1 MLLQRNRLVHPE
13 YPDYYVYR
21 DGRVWSKLTHK
32 FLKPTKKD
40 GNYDY
45 GYYIFHL
52 KNYKG
57 EFVNVYHHRLVAEV
71 FIPNPLNLPEVNHKD
86 EDKSNCSASN
96 LEWCT
101 MQYNACYGSRLNKFR
116 KPILQYSLEGDF
128 IKEWDSQSTASRI
141 LGISQPNLS
150 QCLNPNSY
158 RKSCGGYKWKYK
170 EVMN

>member
-1 MLLQRNRLVHPE
+1 MVII
-13 YPDYYVYR
+13 
-21 DGRVWSKLTHK
+21 
-32 FLKPTKKD
+32 F
-40 GNYDY
+40 
-45 GYYIFHL
+45 FHL

-101 MQYNACYGSRLNKFR
+101 TQYNACYGSRLNKFR

-141 LGISQPNLS
+141 
-150 QCLNPNSY
+150 
-158 RKSCGGYKWKYK
+158 
-170 EVMN
+170 